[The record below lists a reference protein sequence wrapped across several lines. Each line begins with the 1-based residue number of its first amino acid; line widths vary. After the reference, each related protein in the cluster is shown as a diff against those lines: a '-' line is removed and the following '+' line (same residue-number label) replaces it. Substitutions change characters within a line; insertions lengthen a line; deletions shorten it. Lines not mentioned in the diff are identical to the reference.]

1 MTIDEALNELR
12 LQSMV
17 LKKRVQCNRE
27 IEEFVSSAILEQ
39 RKNAIDIAIKSLEL
53 QISMKKHCD
62 SHDCADCRTNGMCA
76 RTFMLDELQ

>member
-27 IEEFVSSAILEQ
+27 IEEFISSAILKH

-53 QISMKKHCD
+53 QISMKKYCD
-62 SHDCADCRTNGMCA
+62 SHNCNDCRTNGMCA
-76 RTFMLDELQ
+76 RTFMFDELQ

>member
-27 IEEFVSSAILEQ
+27 IEEFVSGAILEQ

-53 QISMKKHCD
+53 QISMKKHCNY
-62 SHDCADCRTNGMCA
+62 HDCNDCRTNGMCA
-76 RTFMLDELQ
+76 RTFMFDELQ